1 MQFCEIKKTAN
12 SLRSV
17 LIFVMNV
24 CQRKFGFYLRY
35 CFSGMCLY
43 KQNEAFYR
51 KVFGSYLIFEVNI
64 LKLNVCASVCVC
76 VPKPRLVYIMLVVM
90 HILMIETATARLL
103 SYI

>member
-1 MQFCEIKKTAN
+1 
-12 SLRSV
+12 
-17 LIFVMNV
+17 
-24 CQRKFGFYLRY
+24 
-35 CFSGMCLY
+35 MCLY
-43 KQNEAFYR
+43 KQNEPFYR